1 MKIKNGFKYE
11 KNGWTYISIKGNP
24 EDRGFAHGYLLANE
38 IQRAIK
44 TMKFSLY
51 DEHGLDMEFF
61 ILFQYCN
68 HGVSYNIQFSISFC
82 KTVAQYS

>member
-1 MKIKNGFKYE
+1 MKIKNGMKYE

-24 EDRGFAHGYLLANE
+24 KERGFAHGYLLANE

-61 ILFQYCN
+61 ILLSNYIFKNTIEREYPEIFEELN
-68 HGVSYNIQFSISFC
+68 GI
-82 KTVAQYS
+82 VA